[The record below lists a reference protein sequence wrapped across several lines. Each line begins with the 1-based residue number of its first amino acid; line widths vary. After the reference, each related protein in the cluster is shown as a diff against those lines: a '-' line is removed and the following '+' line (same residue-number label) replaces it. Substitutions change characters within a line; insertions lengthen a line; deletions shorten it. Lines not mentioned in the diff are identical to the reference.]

1 MNKEFG
7 AKSRKYI
14 TLIKN
19 KNILI
24 TNNIKYEQNKTLKT
38 TSKNAFSLL
47 ELLVVIL
54 ILGILA
60 AAVVPRVVG
69 AGDKAKRDLVCVN
82 MKSAANALDMFK
94 LDNGIYPETEE
105 GFEALQ
111 TNPDSDKYPN
121 YSSAA
126 YLKDVP
132 KDSWRTKMVYIKTGN
147 TFDIISYGADRR
159 EGGTD
164 ESADIKF
171 TGCNK

>member
-1 MNKEFG
+1 MTKEFEL
-7 AKSRKYI
+7 KYHKTI
-14 TLIKN
+14 VLGENKIK
-19 KNILI
+19 ILTPE
-24 TNNIKYEQNKTLKT
+24 TNHKQEKTVLK

-82 MKSAANALDMFK
+82 MKGASNALDMFK

-105 GFEALQ
+105 GFQALIS
-111 TNPDSDKYPN
+111 NPDADKYPN
-121 YSSAA
+121 YGSAA
-126 YLKDVP
+126 YLKDFP
-132 KDSWRTKMVYIKTGN
+132 KDSWQAKMIYIKTGN
-147 TFDIISYGADRR
+147 NFDIISYGADRR
-159 EGGTD
+159 EGGTE

-171 TGCNK
+171 SGCNK

>member
-1 MNKEFG
+1 MTKEFG
-7 AKSRKYI
+7 LKSHKTT

-19 KNILI
+19 KNIFLI
-24 TNNIKYEQNKTLKT
+24 NKLKQEQNKISST
-38 TSKNAFSLL
+38 TAKNAFSLL

-69 AGDKAKRDLVCVN
+69 AGDKAKKDLVCVN
-82 MKSAANALDMFK
+82 MKGAANALKMFK
-94 LDNGIYPETEE
+94 LDNGMYPETEE

-111 TNPDSDKYPN
+111 SNPDPDKYSN

-126 YLKDVP
+126 YLENLP
-132 KDSWRTKMVYIKTGN
+132 KDSWGSKMVYIKTGN
-147 TFDIISYGADRR
+147 GFDIISYGADKR

-164 ESADIKF
+164 EYADIKYS
-171 TGCNK
+171 GCNK